1 MTNFLERFK
10 GKTSLMG
17 KEGLPGLV
25 SENDRPIVKPTFIS
39 IINEK
44 ESPQNQKSLSLK
56 SLKLET
62 NLTRSNQRNFHSI
75 SSQSTK
81 PSHLIQAAKNSI
93 GMATYDFSPER
104 NNYSYIN
111 GTSGKEPKIPLS
123 ASPFVSKNYMNHKQR
138 ITPFSASLD
147 VKKESYKG
155 GGASRQNRYNG
166 EKEGNNVKGKK
177 GIQVIKEQIEEPEE
191 DFEELEKKHLEFLS
205 AIERMQ
211 FK

>member
-25 SENDRPIVKPTFIS
+25 SEKDRPIIKPTFIS

-44 ESPQNQKSLSLK
+44 DSPQNPKTLSLK
-56 SLKLET
+56 SLKLES

-81 PSHLIQAAKNSI
+81 PSYLIQAAKNSI

-123 ASPFVSKNYMNHKQR
+123 ASPFVSKNYSKQKQR
-138 ITPFSASLD
+138 ISHFSASLD
-147 VKKESYKG
+147 LKKENYKG
-155 GGASRQNRYNG
+155 GGAERQNRYNG
-166 EKEGNNVKGKK
+166 EKEGNNSKGKK

-191 DFEELEKKHLEFLS
+191 DFEEQRKP
-205 AIERMQ
+205 
-211 FK
+211 